1 MNTDTKILRKISN
14 YQPKGGL
21 GHTAE
26 LILSLSVVNHTQVK
40 KHLERVALLSEETA
54 RRQKKDNKAAF
65 FAGLLHDVGKILL
78 PYKLFDGHN
87 INSEEY
93 GEVKRHA
100 IAAYM
105 AMEDRH
111 LFTALCAGLHH
122 NLYKKGYGLKMGDF
136 PTDLSPATIKK
147 VLDIAMI
154 ISICD
159 FVDAFTHRD
168 TKILD
173 GSDKKS
179 PKLKKMLQEKYPNEF
194 QTIEIVL
201 QVNKDLCL

>member
-1 MNTDTKILRKISN
+1 MKTDAKILRKISN
-14 YQPKGGL
+14 YQPKGSL
-21 GHTAE
+21 GHTAK
-26 LILSLSVVNHTQVK
+26 LILSLSSVNHPQVK
-40 KHLERVALLSEETA
+40 EHMERVAMLSEETA
-54 RRQKKDNKAAF
+54 IRQKKDSKVAF
-65 FAGLLHDVGKILL
+65 FSGLLHDVGKILL
-78 PYKLFDGHN
+78 PYRLFDGHN

-93 GEVKRHA
+93 NEVKRHA

-105 AMEDRH
+105 AMEDKH

-122 NLYKKGYGLKMGDF
+122 NLYNKGYGLKTGDF
-136 PTDLSPATIKK
+136 STDLSPATIKK

-154 ISICD
+154 VSICD

-173 GSDKKS
+173 GSNEKS

-194 QTIEIVL
+194 QTVEIAL
-201 QVNKDLCL
+201 RVNKDLCL